1 MTKPSPGLG
10 IDWRHKFAKGLV
22 HSYPFNEGQGDT
34 CKNYAWPQGQFDLK
48 FRLPN
53 VADTPQWGTFFRV
66 PGLQIDIDQ
75 SNPLVHVT
83 NTGSTSPDQTGS
95 HLLPV
100 IDYTKGFT
108 VHLWMRP
115 TESLVGAV
123 SAYNFVNIGPVNE
136 GVGITFLIGLTR
148 GPDGAGGDC
157 WKPLVRVYSNGTT
170 SADFGGSFSAATPWD
185 APFPAGRVKIDSLPF
200 EHVISVQP
208 GSPVMWYAS
217 DGNAFNLGTLS
228 TVITPADGNQYWP
241 QFSISGQPQFEGHLW
256 ATNIWNYAMGQE
268 SAFTLMRNPLQM
280 YKARSTGG
288 GYGANVFPG
297 GVDPPTT
304 DGDVPGTVGPDP
316 DRFTGATPTPYS
328 DGNQFI
334 YYKHHYEFMKDPLDT
349 TRLDSYDLDF
359 GWQRWKFIR
368 RLWIAGI
375 SQSTITL
382 QIFIDEV
389 SQFTTTFSLVP
400 ASGTGWK
407 RTTILLPPNLK
418 GQLFRIILTAASSFK
433 IFLDQSDIEW
443 HPLSTDRGYQRF
455 PFALSAMHERGGT
468 IN

>member
-22 HSYPFNEGQGDT
+22 YSYPVNEMTGMYL
-34 CKNYAWPQGQFDLK
+34 KNYAMPRGQFDLGW
-48 FRLPN
+48 LPSN
-53 VADTPQWGTFFRV
+53 PTPPEWGTWERV
-66 PGLQIDIDQ
+66 RGLHY
-75 SNPLVHVT
+75 PLSTGVALT
-83 NTGSTSPDQTGS
+83 QAYGNTGGTNPNTTGGN
-95 HLLPV
+95 LLPG
-100 IDYTKGFT
+100 IDFTKGIT

-115 TESLVGAV
+115 TESLVGVV
-123 SAYNFVNIGPVNE
+123 SSYAFVFLGE
-136 GVGITFLIGLTR
+136 TGRATLLIGLSR
-148 GPDGAGGDC
+148 GPDGVGGDC
-157 WKPLVRVYSNGTT
+157 WKPKITIYSNGVSSTHLAPGT
-170 SADFGGSFSAATPWD
+170 RTPWD
-185 APFPAGRVKIDSLPF
+185 APFPAGRVKIDSLPY
-200 EHVISVQP
+200 EHVISVTPFGEVRWYSSDSVDQNC
-208 GSPVMWYAS
+208 GSITH
-217 DGNAFNLGTLS
+217 G
-228 TVITPADGNQYWP
+228 ITPPDNNQSWPTIGRDDGLGL
-241 QFSISGQPQFEGHLW
+241 SRFEGNFW
-256 ATNIWNYAMGQE
+256 ALNVWNYPMGRE
-268 SAFTLMRNPLQM
+268 SAFALMRNPLQM

-433 IFLDQSDIEW
+433 IFLDQSNLEW
-443 HPLSTDRGYQRF
+443 HPLSTDRGYQNY
-455 PFALSAMHERGGT
+455 PLVLSAMHERDGT